1 MGAFNNNLKEPKAYS
16 LVDFRVR
23 AHGKRELFPKFEWK
37 VLLEPAQEAET
48 VLAREGLP

>member
-16 LVDFRVR
+16 LVEFRVR
-23 AHGKRELFPKFEWK
+23 DRGKRALFPKFKWK
-37 VLLEPAQEAET
+37 VLLGPAREAEI